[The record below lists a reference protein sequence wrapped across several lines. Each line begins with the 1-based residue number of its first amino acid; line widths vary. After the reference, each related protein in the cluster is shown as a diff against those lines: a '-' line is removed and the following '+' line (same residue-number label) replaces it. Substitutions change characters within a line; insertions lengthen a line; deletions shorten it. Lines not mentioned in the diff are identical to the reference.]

1 MPKLLRSDEKITFV
15 QTRAP
20 TEMWRDV
27 KASAIKVASD
37 GTATRLCTNGML
49 EYLKL
54 RRWAKGEPWLRP
66 QDLARKAGATGFQ
79 QVNLPLSNMDEEG
92 HIIASRAYLERQGVL
107 DLFSGDKH
115 VLRDALHTGAFS
127 KLIYVA
133 AEQLEISGATFAYTF
148 LHWLHNTKCKPALAS
163 IAAHEQKTMAAA
175 TAFVRDDKPRRK
187 KAA

>member
-1 MPKLLRSDEKITFV
+1 MPKLLRPDEKITFV

-54 RRWAKGEPWLRP
+54 RRWMKGEPWLRP

-92 HIIASRAYLERQGVL
+92 HIIASKTFLERQGVL
-107 DLFSGDKH
+107 ELFNADKH
-115 VLRDALHTGAFS
+115 ALRDALHTGAFS

-148 LHWLHNTKCKPALAS
+148 LHWLHNTKCKPALAA
-163 IAAHEQKTMAAA
+163 IAAHEQDMAAA
-175 TAFVRDDKPRRK
+175 TAFVRENKPRRSK